1 LNADSLTKGNLF
13 RYCLNAPINS
23 LDDSG
28 KDTKFF
34 FSYGYPIT
42 DSVLKANEFGEHTID
57 EKIPMQY
64 LISALIQMTNDPNIG
79 GKAWKYN
86 KTLYYGEADC
96 NGIVR
101 MIHKTFYSC
110 SAYSSLQLGTLVE
123 SVVAAL
129 QLSEPIPIEDPE
141 KVPVGCILI
150 SKDYSH
156 MAVVIGPYQDSKNAI
171 VESAVRY
178 GKVRV
183 SQDWTVG
190 EGSRQFYYY
199 CYMKTVDYNTSYSHT
214 GAIYHTLEED

>member
-1 LNADSLTKGNLF
+1 MQFCYWGYVYDVETGLYYLRSRYYHPGIGRFLNADSLTKGNLF

-64 LISALIQMTNDPNIG
+64 LISALIQMTNDPNIC

-101 MIHKTFYSC
+101 MIH
-110 SAYSSLQLGTLVE
+110 
-123 SVVAAL
+123 
-129 QLSEPIPIEDPE
+129 
-141 KVPVGCILI
+141 
-150 SKDYSH
+150 
-156 MAVVIGPYQDSKNAI
+156 
-171 VESAVRY
+171 
-178 GKVRV
+178 
-183 SQDWTVG
+183 
-190 EGSRQFYYY
+190 
-199 CYMKTVDYNTSYSHT
+199 
-214 GAIYHTLEED
+214 